1 MGTVMSNS
9 DSKTYKVLVIGDAS
23 TGKTSL
29 THRYLTGIFV
39 DSVRLTIGVD
49 FFSKRIKRDNERIK
63 LQIWDFGGEERYRFL
78 LPTYSKGA
86 NGAMILYD
94 ITRQR
99 TIQTIP
105 EYVKIVRES
114 AGDIPIL
121 LVGSKIDLEEYREVT
136 YDFGVSIAK
145 SNSLNSFVEISSKEN
160 INISQTFDTL
170 IDLILNSV

>member
-1 MGTVMSNS
+1 MTT

-39 DSVRLTIGVD
+39 ESPRLTIGVD
-49 FFSKRIKRDNERIK
+49 FFSKRIKRNDERIK

-86 NGAMILYD
+86 NGAFILYD

-105 EYVKIVRES
+105 EYVKIVREA
-114 AGDIPIL
+114 AGDIPIIL
-121 LVGSKIDLEEYREVT
+121 IGSKMDLNEYREVT
-136 YDFGVSIAK
+136 YDFGVNIAK

-160 INISQTFDTL
+160 LNVDEAFKTL
-170 IDLILNSV
+170 IDLILKLAFSI

>member
-1 MGTVMSNS
+1 MATS

-49 FFSKRIKRDNERIK
+49 FFSKRIKRDNDRIK

-99 TIQTIP
+99 TIQTIQ

-121 LVGSKIDLEEYREVT
+121 LVGSKIDLEEFREVT
-136 YDFGVSIAK
+136 YEFGVSIAK
-145 SNSLNSFVEISSKEN
+145 SNSLSSFVEISSKEN
-160 INISQTFDTL
+160 INVDETFDTL
-170 IDLILNSV
+170 IELILKNQEE

>member
-1 MGTVMSNS
+1 MATS

-49 FFSKRIKRDNERIK
+49 FFSKRIKRNEERIK

-86 NGAMILYD
+86 NGALILYD

-121 LVGSKIDLEEYREVT
+121 LVGSKIDLEDYREVT
-136 YDFGVSIAK
+136 YDFGINIAK
-145 SNSLNSFVEISSKEN
+145 SNSLASFVEISSKDN
-160 INISQTFDTL
+160 INIEQTFNTL
-170 IDLILNSV
+170 IELILKDVNLA

>member
-1 MGTVMSNS
+1 MATS

-49 FFSKRIKRDNERIK
+49 FFSKRIKRDDDRIK

-105 EYVKIVRES
+105 EYVKIVREA

-136 YDFGVSIAK
+136 YEFGVNIAK
-145 SNSLNSFVEISSKEN
+145 QSSLSSFVEISSKSN
-160 INISQTFDTL
+160 INVSETFDTL
-170 IDLILNSV
+170 IELILESM

>member
-1 MGTVMSNS
+1 MATS

-49 FFSKRIKRDNERIK
+49 FFSKRIKRNNERIK

-86 NGAMILYD
+86 NGALILYD

-105 EYVKIVRES
+105 EYVKIIRES

-121 LVGSKIDLEEYREVT
+121 LVGSKIDLEDYREVT
-136 YDFGVSIAK
+136 YEFGVSIAK
-145 SNSLNSFVEISSKEN
+145 SNSLASFVEISSKDN
-160 INISQTFDTL
+160 INVEQTFNTL
-170 IDLILNSV
+170 IELIIKIVNGEE

>member
-1 MGTVMSNS
+1 MASS
-9 DSKTYKVLVIGDAS
+9 DSKTYKILVVGDAS

-49 FFSKRIKRDNERIK
+49 FFSKRIKRDNDRIK

-105 EYVKIVRES
+105 EYVKIVREA

-121 LVGSKIDLEEYREVT
+121 LIGSKIDLEEYREVT
-136 YDFGVSIAK
+136 RDFGISIAK
-145 SNSLNSFVEISSKEN
+145 SNSLSSFVEISSKDNVN
-160 INISQTFDTL
+160 INETFDTL
-170 IDLILNSV
+170 IDLIMK

>member
-1 MGTVMSNS
+1 MATS

-99 TIQTIP
+99 TIQTIQ

-121 LVGSKIDLEEYREVT
+121 LVGSKIDLEEFREVT
-136 YDFGVSIAK
+136 YEFGMSIAK
-145 SNSLNSFVEISSKEN
+145 SSSLSSFVEISSKEN
-160 INISQTFDTL
+160 INVGETFDTL
-170 IDLILNSV
+170 IELILKNQEEE